1 MGQVG
6 HDVGIARRQHVSA
19 FVVQDRS
26 PDVSFLRIGVAEI
39 VQERRRPTVLA
50 RKRLVGNRRIGV
62 AAFGKE
68 TVGLVEG
75 CVAGVG
81 TRNAGQGK
89 RDDCSQQGNAYA
101 QPTTL
106 G

>member
-1 MGQVG
+1 M
-6 HDVGIARRQHVSA
+6 SA
-19 FVVQDRS
+19 LVVQDRAT
-26 PDVSFLRIGVAEI
+26 DVSFLRIGVAEI
-39 VQERRRPTVLA
+39 VQERRRPPVPA
-50 RKRLVGNRRIGV
+50 RKRLIGNCRIGV

-68 TVGLVEG
+68 TVGLIESR
-75 CVAGVG
+75 VAGVG

-89 RDDCSQQGNAYA
+89 RDDCSQQGNACA